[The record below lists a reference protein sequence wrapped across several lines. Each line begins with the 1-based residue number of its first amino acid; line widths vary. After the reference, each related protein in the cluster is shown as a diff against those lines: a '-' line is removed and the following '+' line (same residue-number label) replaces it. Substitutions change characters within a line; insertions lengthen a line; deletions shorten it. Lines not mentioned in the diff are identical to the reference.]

1 MKMLLVEDAPGLRLA
16 LARGLS
22 ELGFV
27 VEQAHDGPT
36 GLWAAQHTNPDVLVL
51 DVMLPGFDGLEL
63 LKRLRHSGNTTPA
76 LILSALGE
84 VEDRLA
90 GFDVGADDYLPKPFD
105 LRELAARAVALVRR
119 RSKVGTSATP
129 ALVLG
134 DVEIDMQRGEVRRH
148 GVPVTLRRRERA
160 LLELLALNLGQ
171 MVKRE
176 TIESKLYSD
185 EVNLRSNS
193 VDAAVSQL
201 RRFIDTPGQPSR
213 IVTLRGEGYRLER

>member
-16 LARGLS
+16 LARGLG

-63 LKRLRHSGNTTPA
+63 LKRLRASGINTPA

-84 VEDRLA
+84 LEDRLA

-119 RSKVGTSATP
+119 RSNLSAMP
-129 ALVLG
+129 VISLG
-134 DVEIDMQRGEVRRH
+134 DVEIDLQRGEVRRN
-148 GVPVTLRRRERA
+148 GLPVTLRRRERA
-160 LLELLALNLGQ
+160 LLELLAMNLGKV
-171 MVKRE
+171 VKRE

-193 VDAAVSQL
+193 VDVAVSQL

>member
-16 LARGLS
+16 LARGLG

-63 LKRLRHSGNTTPA
+63 LKRLRASGINTPA

-84 VEDRLA
+84 LEDRLA
-90 GFDVGADDYLPKPFD
+90 GFEMGADDYLPKPFD

-119 RSKVGTSATP
+119 RNNLSAMP
-129 ALVLG
+129 VISLG
-134 DVEIDMQRGEVRRH
+134 DVDIDLQRGEVRRN
-148 GVPVTLRRRERA
+148 GLPVTLRRRERA
-160 LLELLALNLGQ
+160 LLELLAMNLGKV
-171 MVKRE
+171 VKRE

-185 EVNLRSNS
+185 EINLRSNS
-193 VDAAVSQL
+193 VDVAVSQL